1 MSTENNHGLTSPNT
15 RSSAA
20 PTEPQQFTKD
30 GGITLSRK
38 DLADSSSSKMHGTLT
53 LVDEI
58 GTLTLEEQQTIPA
71 WWLQL
76 VTADPL
82 SAVQIAIEHWRKA
95 LPTQLPRFLQ
105 VLESEGI
112 DVVLVKA
119 TSDLYDGLGLLYAIE
134 TAGRGQKFIIGYP
147 PTAQLTPPATNFS
160 PEFQTFYT
168 SLHDGIG
175 YHLQVPMGIIRSG
188 ELIDWKSW
196 STQDSADVRFQTPTP
211 VRLPNT
217 ETLFIVYDEN
227 TSACILVDTDPEDT
241 DIWAT
246 DSGEFV
252 SYAGKRNSV
261 WELIDDWM
269 RLRHTP

>member
-1 MSTENNHGLTSPNT
+1 M
-15 RSSAA
+15 
-20 PTEPQQFTKD
+20 
-30 GGITLSRK
+30 ILSRK
-38 DLADSSSSKMHGTLT
+38 DLADAAASKMHGTLT
-53 LVDEI
+53 VVDEI
-58 GTLTLEEQQTIPA
+58 DMLTPEERQTIPA

-76 VTADPL
+76 VTADAS
-82 SAVQIAIEHWRKA
+82 SAVRIAIEHWRRV
-95 LPTQLPRFLQ
+95 LPKQLPRFLQ
-105 VLESEGI
+105 VVESEGI

-119 TSDLYDGLGLLYAIE
+119 TSDLYNGLGLLYAIE
-134 TAGRGQKFIIGYP
+134 VGGRGQKFIIGYP
-147 PTAQLTPPATNFS
+147 PTTQLTPPATNFP

-175 YHLQVPMGIIRSG
+175 YHLQVPMGITRSG

-196 STQDSADVRFQTPTP
+196 STQDGADVRFQTPTP
-211 VRLPNT
+211 ARLPNT

-227 TSACILVDTDPEDT
+227 TSAYILVDTDPEDT
-241 DIWAT
+241 EIWAT

-252 SYAGKRNSV
+252 SYARKHNSV